1 MKKFIALVL
10 SLVMALSLCAPAWGA
25 EEVTVGDAASSAA
38 YQDLATAIT
47 AAGDGGTVKVLSDI
61 AFDSAISITKSVT
74 IKADNPVEITSNVTG
89 NVDAIAVT
97 SGATLTLGENV
108 TITSTNGAVLWAEG
122 GKIIVDGAVVNVTGG
137 SYSAA
142 CAKGSGSTIELKSG
156 SFNQSG
162 VDKVTVSIKGAG
174 ASLVMSGGAITSGG
188 SSALIAYEGG
198 TATISGGT
206 VTSANSYAA
215 YACDGGSITV
225 SGGTVTNNVD
235 DKPALVASKTYG
247 TTGGN
252 VTVESG
258 TVKGVKAHEVNTSS
272 AVIEGG
278 NITGPV
284 STANGATLSITGGTF
299 AVDPTPYVA
308 EGYKAFEIV
317 EADGG
322 GYFVAVPYDVT
333 FDANGGNGVLT
344 QAPVP
349 AGQFTLPTEHPFT
362 REGYTFKG
370 WATDKNATKVLG
382 ATYNVTGDVTFYA
395 IWEEEECTGDS
406 HVKVLVEYSGDVAT
420 KVYCDYCSMSFAFIQ
435 GTEDDAKDKFGEGN
449 YVNAENDVWY
459 TLKAQS
465 GEVPSVPE
473 VPPVEDDKTEGEEVA
488 VTTPAEVDT
497 VVNNTVIEA
506 VKDSAETTVTVTT
519 PVEGNA
525 DAETTIKFDSAEAK
539 DAFVNATAT
548 DITTSL
554 TAVEAPVTDE
564 VTAKVEDKVSDD
576 AELAAYLDIDIT
588 VFADGDPVG
597 EITQLPKEIKVVI
610 PASALDFGDLEK
622 NHTRKVSVI
631 RFHDDQVDV
640 IPAKL
645 EADGSVSF
653 YSHLFSTYAVVYEDV
668 ATSTNYPIYYW
679 PVGGTTTTDEDI
691 KSPETFDAG
700 IALYVGMSVAA
711 AVGTVTLS
719 KKRED

>member
-1 MKKFIALVL
+1 MKRFIALVL
-10 SLVMALSLCAPAWGA
+10 SLVMALSLCAPAWG
-25 EEVTVGDAASSAA
+25 EDEN
-38 YQDLATAIT
+38 AI
-47 AAGDGGTVKVLSDI
+47 A
-61 AFDSAISITKSVT
+61 
-74 IKADNPVEITSNVTG
+74 
-89 NVDAIAVT
+89 DAIAAGET
-97 SGATLTLGENV
+97 EITLGEGEFTLPNV
-108 TITSTNGAVLWAEG
+108 KNKDITLIGA
-122 GKIIVDGAVVNVTGG
+122 
-137 SYSAA
+137 
-142 CAKGSGSTIELKSG
+142 
-156 SFNQSG
+156 G
-162 VDKVTVSIKGAG
+162 VDKTVVDYSHMGGYQEVSGSSFVFKNMTIKCAEKGYPYPGLQHTTGVSYKNCHILGTVNLFCPATFKNCTFDSGNAEHNAVTYGSDSVTFEDCKFTYADRSINCYAEN
-174 ASLVMSGGAITSGG
+174 ASSRDVAVTFINCEFTKVEGKDVTGAIETNSCFMK
-188 SSALIAYEGG
+188 SL
-198 TATISGGT
+198 TLTITDCT
-206 VTSANSYAA
+206 VN
-215 YACDGGSITV
+215 DG
-225 SGGTVTNNVD
+225 D
-235 DKPALVASKTYG
+235 LWW
-247 TTGGN
+247 
-252 VTVESG
+252 
-258 TVKGVKAHEVNTSS
+258 
-272 AVIEGG
+272 
-278 NITGPV
+278 V
-284 STANGATLSITGGTF
+284 STWDSNEGANTTTT
-299 AVDPTPYVA
+299 VNYT
-308 EGYKAFEIV
+308 
-317 EADGG
+317 
-322 GYFVAVPYDVT
+322 VT
-333 FDANGGNGVLT
+333 FDANDGSTTESKL
-344 QAPVP
+344 VP
-349 AGQFTLPTEHPFT
+349 AGEYTLPENGFT
-362 REGYTFKG
+362 APEGMKFKG
-370 WATDKNATKVLG
+370 WATTKDATEVLG
-382 ATYNVTGDVTFYA
+382 ETYAVTGAVTFYA
-395 IWEEEECTGDS
+395 IWEEEECMGDS

-497 VVNNTVIEA
+497 VVNNTVIDA

-548 DITTSL
+548 DITTAL
-554 TAVEAPVTDE
+554 TAVEEIVTDE
-564 VTAKVEDKVSDD
+564 VTAKVEEKVSDD

-679 PVGGTTTTDEDI
+679 PVGDTTTTDEDVT
-691 KSPETFDAG
+691 SPKTFDAG
-700 IALYVGMSVAA
+700 VALYVGMSVAA